1 MKYNRV
7 LIKLSGEALM
17 GSGQFGYN
25 EETIDKIINEI
36 KKLYDIGCEVA
47 IVVGGGNIC
56 RGKMLA
62 QKGLDLTTGDYM
74 GMLAT
79 VMNGMYLQDKLKH
92 IDIDTRVMTAIQI
105 NQVAEPFIR
114 LKAIKHLGKRRV
126 VILSGGTG
134 NPFCTTDTAAALR
147 ARELNCDL
155 IIKITKV
162 DAIYDKDPKKFNDAK
177 KIECI
182 SYEEAIQNKLEVM
195 DMTSFTMC
203 QESEIPI
210 VVCDVFEKDNLLN
223 IVQGNKIGTIVTKK

>member
-17 GSGQFGYN
+17 GEGQFGYD
-25 EETIDKIINEI
+25 EQTIEKITNEI
-36 KKLYDIGCEVA
+36 RKIYDIGCEIA

-56 RGKMLA
+56 RGKTLSK
-62 QKGLDLTTGDYM
+62 KGLDLTTGDYM

-79 VMNGMYLQDKLKH
+79 VMNGLYLQDKFK
-92 IDIDTRVMTAIQI
+92 DAQMDSRVMTAISI

-114 LKAIKHLGKRRV
+114 LKAIKHLNKRRL

-147 ARELNCDL
+147 ARELDCDL

-162 DAIYDKDPKKFNDAK
+162 DSIYDKDPNKFADAQKIKKISFNDVISK
-177 KIECI
+177 KI
-182 SYEEAIQNKLEVM
+182 EVM

-203 QESEIPI
+203 QESNIPI
-210 VVCDVFEKDNLLN
+210 IVCDVFGENNLIN
-223 IVQGNKIGTIVTKK
+223 IVQGNEVGTLVSD

>member
-17 GSGQFGYN
+17 GEGQFGYD
-25 EETIDKIINEI
+25 EQTIEKITNEI
-36 KKLYDIGCEVA
+36 RKIYDIGCEIA

-56 RGKMLA
+56 RGKTLSK
-62 QKGLDLTTGDYM
+62 KGLDLTTGDYM

-79 VMNGMYLQDKLKH
+79 VMNGLYLQDKFK
-92 IDIDTRVMTAIQI
+92 DAQMDSRVMTAISI

-114 LKAIKHLGKRRV
+114 LKAIKHLNKRRL

-147 ARELNCDL
+147 ARELDCDL

-162 DAIYDKDPKKFNDAK
+162 DSIYDKDPNKFSDAQKIKKISFNDVISK
-177 KIECI
+177 KI
-182 SYEEAIQNKLEVM
+182 EVM

-203 QESEIPI
+203 QESNIPI
-210 VVCDVFEKDNLLN
+210 IVCDVFGENNLIN
-223 IVQGNKIGTIVTKK
+223 IVQGNEVGTLVSD